1 MGDWVDLLLVFPP
14 FKPPVIVF
22 FNCGLAPAVEEAA
35 VAEAV
40 PLAAVDGAV
49 AVVAMIAT
57 MKDS

>member
-14 FKPPVIVF
+14 FKPPVIVL
-22 FNCGLAPAVEEAA
+22 FNCGLAPAAGEAA
-35 VAEAV
+35 

-57 MKDS
+57 MKGS